1 MIPHCVGARTRS
13 YAAMEGVCPPPQGPS
28 LRSGLCC
35 PVLHRLMPHPPH
47 SRAHRDFTAKRLIRD
62 AFAVRERRG
71 DPRVVPCFHY
81 HSFLACRPL
90 RPRGA
95 RSSLRPVP
103 RCRHMGLRREL
114 SGSALPNAPQ
124 SVSRGSWFSWLYGSH
139 LLQPAKLLAPRYG
152 SDRIAP
158 RSTGAFT
165 STLSTGR
172 SPFPLLDMTTTASL
186 DSFCRRDL
194 HPQE

>member
-1 MIPHCVGARTRS
+1 MPSAPGALAPVRLMLS
-13 YAAMEGVCPPPQGPS
+13 GPS
-28 LRSGLCC
+28 SLNR
-35 PVLHRLMPHPPH
+35 PHPPH

-71 DPRVVPCFHY
+71 DPRVVPSFHY

-95 RSSLRPVP
+95 RSSLCPVP
-103 RCRHMGLRREL
+103 RCRHGPSPRVERLGAPKYPTIRFTREL
-114 SGSALPNAPQ
+114 VFVALRFASATACQ
-124 SVSRGSWFSWLYGSH
+124 VAR
-139 LLQPAKLLAPRYG
+139 PRYG

-165 STLSTGR
+165 SKLSTSR
-172 SPFPLLDMTTTASL
+172 SPFPLLGMTTTASL